1 MIHVYKLQYVC
12 MYHVHMSCMYV
23 YTTLCMYG
31 KIMHHTLH
39 DIYIILSKL
48 LHIQQYHTY
57 IIHMCTEGTLVRKRG
72 NLNHTEHVVV

>member
-1 MIHVYKLQYVC
+1 MSTIKQVVHVQITVC

-57 IIHMCTEGTLVRKRG
+57 IIHICVPKVPWYEKGG
-72 NLNHTEHVVV
+72 I

>member
-1 MIHVYKLQYVC
+1 MYKLQYVC

-57 IIHMCTEGTLVRKRG
+57 IIHICVPKVPWYEKGG
-72 NLNHTEHVVV
+72 I